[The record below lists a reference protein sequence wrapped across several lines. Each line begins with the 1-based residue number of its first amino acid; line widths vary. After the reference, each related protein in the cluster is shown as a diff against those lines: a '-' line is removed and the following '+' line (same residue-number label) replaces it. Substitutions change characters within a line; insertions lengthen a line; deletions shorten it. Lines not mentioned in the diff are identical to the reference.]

1 MLRVKEIQAK
11 SILNKSKIF
20 DYCINPYTGCQIACP
35 YCYAR
40 LFMKRYSGH
49 EEAWGDFVDIK
60 INAPEVLKK
69 QLVRAKRG
77 KVWVSSVCDPYQ
89 PLEKKYRLTRS
100 CLTELLEKQFP
111 LNLQTKSALVVRDL
125 DLLEQFREAEVGFTI
140 TTEDE
145 TMARLFEPGASS
157 VHERINALEI
167 MHSRGVQTFVF
178 IGPILPGKPHKLV
191 ETLAGKVDR
200 VYVDRMNYVSSIK
213 GFYYKHGLKEA
224 ASDDFFQRFKN
235 ELVGALRKYQI
246 PYDVFF

>member
-1 MLRVKEIQAK
+1 
-11 SILNKSKIF
+11 
-20 DYCINPYTGCQIACP
+20 
-35 YCYAR
+35 
-40 LFMKRYSGH
+40 
-49 EEAWGDFVDIK
+49 
-60 INAPEVLKK
+60 
-69 QLVRAKRG
+69 
-77 KVWVSSVCDPYQ
+77 
-89 PLEKKYRLTRS
+89 
-100 CLTELLEKQFP
+100 
-111 LNLQTKSALVVRDL
+111 
-125 DLLEQFREAEVGFTI
+125 
-140 TTEDE
+140 
-145 TMARLFEPGASS
+145 
-157 VHERINALEI
+157 